1 MSREL
6 IWPPS
11 LRISSVDRQIIGNAG
26 DSRSPLSGVST
37 TVDRSGDRW
46 GISVTI
52 ENLSDR
58 ASYAER
64 ANAKAFL
71 AAIRNKN
78 ARVWI
83 PEPGYSPRGSFSAP
97 ELFTNADF
105 ANGVTG
111 WMAQNAALSVSDRIM
126 RLTVSRSSGSSPG
139 FAQIPTVTAFRPVVV
154 RSFFGARSRP
164 GATIGIYNALAGG
177 VNNYLL
183 NRQGMQALSFVP
195 PTTSAGAT
203 YPVVYGGANG
213 VVVTGDWIENPF
225 TSMSHCALVDNAP
238 NVLTQTNDFSH
249 ADWTKSETTV
259 TANYFTA
266 PDGTTSADR
275 IIEDTSTGEHYV
287 LQSKTRVNEA
297 ADWCFAIALA
307 PGDVGGLRNR
317 AQLRI
322 IDSGSTN
329 AISAQFDLLN
339 GTISSAATAGGATA
353 NPRAFIKPMGLG
365 YYYCAIVG
373 QMPASDTTIRGVV
386 NLIENPSTTSYTGA
400 SSRNIAAWRGTLAQ
414 SSVPVRLSDRT
425 TAAPSGT
432 SQTGSGLYLKG
443 LPASASGLLLAG
455 DAVQIGRQLFEV
467 LAPLDSDA
475 AGLGYLEVSP
485 NIRTPFADNEPVIIN
500 RPMGRYMLTDDSA
513 GYSTR
518 AGKLSTM
525 TLSFE
530 EALD

>member
-26 DSRSPLSGVST
+26 ASRSPLSGVST

-46 GISVTI
+46 AISVTV

-105 ANGVTG
+105 SNSTTG
-111 WMAQNAALSVSDRIM
+111 WAQTNLALSVRDRVM
-126 RLTVSRSSGSSPG
+126 RCTIGAVVANPQLYQSGIAVTQYAPHILRAMFYAGNGLGATALGPALADSGGQATSYTTLRGLVSVSRVAASATATVFPLVVSDISGYE
-139 FAQIPTVTAFRPVVV
+139 
-154 RSFFGARSRP
+154 
-164 GATIGIYNALAGG
+164 IGH
-177 VNNYLL
+177 YLEL
-183 NRQGMQALSFVP
+183 
-195 PTTSAGAT
+195 
-203 YPVVYGGANG
+203 
-213 VVVTGDWIENPF
+213 PF
-225 TSMSHCALVDNAP
+225 TSLSRCALVDNAP

-339 GTISSAATAGGATA
+339 GTISLAATAGGATA

-455 DAVQIGRQLFEV
+455 DAVQIGKQFFEV

-485 NIRTPFADNEPVIIN
+485 NIRTPFPDNEPVIIN
-500 RPMGRYMLTDDSA
+500 RPMGRYRLTDDSA

>member
-26 DSRSPLSGVST
+26 VSRSPLSGVST

-46 GISVTI
+46 AISVTV

-83 PEPGYSPRGSFSAP
+83 PEPGYAPRGSFSAP

-105 ANGVTG
+105 SNGVTG
-111 WMAQNAALSVSDRIM
+111 WTAQNATLAVRDRVMRATALRA
-126 RLTVSRSSGSSPG
+126 TGSSPG
-139 FAQIPTVTAFRPVVV
+139 FSQNPTVTQYRPLVA
-154 RSFFGARSRP
+154 RSIFGARNRS
-164 GATIGIYNALAGG
+164 GVTIGIYNADAGG
-177 VNNYLL
+177 PANYSAD
-183 NRQGMQALSFVP
+183 RTGYQAISWVP
-195 PTTSAGAT
+195 GSTSAGST
-203 YPVVYGGANG
+203 YPVVYDGAGTVSIN
-213 VVVTGDWIENPF
+213 GDWIECPF
-225 TSMSHCALVDNAP
+225 TSLSHCALVDNAP
-238 NVLTQTNDFSH
+238 NAFTRSDEIDHT
-249 ADWTKSETTV
+249 DWTKTNVTV
-259 TANYFTA
+259 TAN
-266 PDGTTSADR
+266 
-275 IIEDTSTGEHYV
+275 
-287 LQSKTRVNEA
+287 
-297 ADWCFAIALA
+297 AING
-307 PGDVGGLRNR
+307 P
-317 AQLRI
+317 
-322 IDSGSTN
+322 SG
-329 AISAQFDLLN
+329 
-339 GTISSAATAGGATA
+339 AATADQLIESTA
-353 NPRAFIKPMGLG
+353 NSTHHLTRTTTKAAAAQDWCYAGWFRAGTLADARNRILLRVGDVNGSDYAQGFFDLNTGVANTPSAAGTAANARSFMHLAGG
-365 YYYCAIVG
+365 GWYYCAIICRTSTGTTVG
-373 QMPASDTTIRGVV
+373 GRVYMVQSGT
-386 NLIENPSTTSYTGA
+386 TTSYAGLTTADIGVGRLA
-400 SSRNIAAWRGTLAQ
+400 LAQ
-414 SSVPVRLSDRT
+414 SSVPMRLTQT
-425 TAAPSGT
+425 TSAATTGA

-443 LPASASGLLLAG
+443 LPVSTAGLLLAG
-455 DAVQIGRQLFEV
+455 DAVQIGEQLFEV

-485 NIRTPFADNEPVIIN
+485 NIRTPFPDNEPVIIN